1 MIAKKLLCVVAVT
14 LAAAVSVYAQEQP
27 NTVAAIEFQTPK
39 SGMVKQY
46 EEGRKQKVEWHK
58 QQKDTQGL
66 YVFETLTGD
75 DTGTYLVAR
84 FGQHWPDFDKPS
96 VPDAADL
103 EQYQKLIAG
112 AVEKLST
119 SYYED
124 LADWSNP
131 SGNMSAKYTEVIT
144 FHIRFGKGD
153 DFRSAILR
161 AHEAREKVKSPA
173 HYEWHRLVNGGP
185 GGTYVLTIDHDN
197 WASFADDP
205 AIKPLREDLRAAFGE
220 QEAMSVIERLNSSIE
235 STYSSIIQFRPDL
248 SYIPAK

>member
-1 MIAKKLLCVVAVT
+1 MIAKKLLCVAAVM
-14 LAAAVSVYAQEQP
+14 LAAAVAGYAQEQP

-39 SGMVKQY
+39 NGMVKQY

-66 YVFETLTGD
+66 YVFQTLTGD
-75 DTGTYLVAR
+75 DTGTYLIAR

-103 EQYQKLIAG
+103 EQYEKLIGG
-112 AVEKLST
+112 AVEKLT
-119 SYYED
+119 ASYYED
-124 LADWSNP
+124 LAKYSNP
-131 SGNMSAKYTEVIT
+131 APELNAKYTEVIT
-144 FHIRFGKGD
+144 FHIRYGRGD
-153 DFRSAILR
+153 DFRSAIMR
-161 AHEAREKVKSPA
+161 IHEAREKMKSPW
-173 HYEWHRLVNGGP
+173 HYSWHRLVDGGP
-185 GGTYVLTIDHDN
+185 GGIFVLTIDHAD
-197 WASFADDP
+197 WASFGDDP

-220 QEAMSVIERLNSSIE
+220 QEATSVIERLNASIE